1 MQDLVLSF
9 PIFMHIQVDLQGR
22 YGMNRSVIKCQ
33 SVADG
38 FPLDSQQMR

>member
-9 PIFMHIQVDLQGR
+9 PIFMHIQVGLQER
-22 YGMNRSVIKCQ
+22 YVMNRSVIRCR